1 MCLCFVGAACSKP
14 SGETP
19 GGGTSGG
26 TTGGGATPGVGTT
39 ANCIENKE
47 VVATSFNSIYTFL
60 TEEGSVEVEIPET
73 AEMLKSLY
81 SSLAGINKQID
92 LDYEIFS
99 VLDNSVDGLQYFKD
113 DEGNL
118 SLSFGDNQISLTGVV
133 DGVFGGYGLAG
144 DENGI
149 YIARVVDE
157 NFVAWGDVK
166 FIPYNILDAL
176 LANNVPNLAGSSITG
191 ILDAMLQTEGAITTI
206 VESLPKLT
214 ADDIDYDATTKE
226 HTIKVDYVKGLAG
239 AIIEEVAPEQG
250 ASSAKMF
257 VNGLLDELNLK
268 LSFKVADDNTICET
282 KVAID
287 PTEEFFE
294 AVFGLMPEDNIGLY
308 AESLTSIN
316 TLKIEVIVSDTGFSF
331 NFNIGNGDN
340 IKAIGSIVAVGSEE
354 KVTANVDVE
363 VKYDVAANMIAID
376 ALLDVDFVADN
387 KGNLTFKT
395 DVLVNGPQN
404 LKFDFDSSL
413 VVADNKL
420 DLDVN
425 CTDFTM
431 RPEYI
436 YDLPEEVQNA
446 ITNNKAQAVLKLDA
460 DLTTGDATGSFD
472 VSAKSYSH
480 CLETDDDFAILYE
493 KMTIDVDAKL
503 NLFNLLGAK
512 DKVVIDTKVVV
523 EETTLG
529 TDLQGNAIT
538 LPDEEKEWDVKT
550 NINMQA
556 KNTADG
562 VTKIVI
568 ESIYDYMYG
577 QGLHGQKI
585 EVLIGIKDLDDTYQ
599 GKISDGLLNVLAS
612 NIDNFNENYEIVP
625 GVNAETYIRNHVGDL
640 LYNPDNELA
649 EDETRIYY
657 ISCGNN
663 RYCYAQAVGS
673 EWGYSYVT
681 DSGYMYAESESLL
694 QAIGAIKIVP

>member
-1 MCLCFVGAACSKP
+1 M
-14 SGETP
+14 
-19 GGGTSGG
+19 
-26 TTGGGATPGVGTT
+26 
-39 ANCIENKE
+39 
-47 VVATSFNSIYTFL
+47 
-60 TEEGSVEVEIPET
+60 IPENR
-73 AEMLKSLY
+73 EP
-81 SSLAGINKQID
+81 
-92 LDYEIFS
+92 F
-99 VLDNSVDGLQYFKD
+99 VD
-113 DEGNL
+113 
-118 SLSFGDNQISLTGVV
+118 V
-133 DGVFGGYGLAG
+133 
-144 DENGI
+144 
-149 YIARVVDE
+149 
-157 NFVAWGDVK
+157 
-166 FIPYNILDAL
+166 
-176 LANNVPNLAGSSITG
+176 
-191 ILDAMLQTEGAITTI
+191 
-206 VESLPKLT
+206 
-214 ADDIDYDATTKE
+214 
-226 HTIKVDYVKGLAG
+226 
-239 AIIEEVAPEQG
+239 
-250 ASSAKMF
+250 
-257 VNGLLDELNLK
+257 
-268 LSFKVADDNTICET
+268 
-282 KVAID
+282 
-287 PTEEFFE
+287 
-294 AVFGLMPEDNIGLY
+294 
-308 AESLTSIN
+308 LTSIN
-316 TLKIEVIVSDTGFSF
+316 TLKIEVIVSDKGFGF
-331 NFNIGNGDN
+331 NFNIGNGDG
-340 IKAIGSIVAVGSEE
+340 IKAIGSIVAAGSEE

-363 VKYDVAANMIAID
+363 VKYGETANTPVLD

-446 ITNNKAQAVLKLDA
+446 ITNSKAQAVLKLDA
-460 DLTTGDATGSFD
+460 DLTTGDTTGSID
-472 VSAKSYSH
+472 ISTKEYSH
-480 CLETDDDFAILYE
+480 CFETDDDFAILYNE
-493 KMTIDVDAKL
+493 MTIDGDGKL

-512 DKVVIDTKVVV
+512 DKVVIDTKVVI
-523 EETTLG
+523 EQTTLG

-585 EVLIGIKDLDDTYQ
+585 EALIGIKDLDDTYQ

-612 NIDNFNENYEIVP
+612 NIDNFNENYEIVE
-625 GVNAETYIRNHVGDL
+625 GVNAETYIRNYVGDL
-640 LYNPDNELA
+640 LDNPNNELA

-673 EWGYSYVT
+673 DWGYSYVT
-681 DSGYMYAESESLL
+681 DSGYMYAESEALL
-694 QAIGAIKIVP
+694 QAIGAIKIVPQI